1 MSLFV
6 LYFMDD
12 DCVFIGWFTSRE
24 HSNSSGEVS
33 INDGSGDGPY
43 VELDHEL
50 FIGPYAY
57 NTVCPDV
64 SFCMVYY
71 DCLLIGCFAS

>member
-6 LYFMDD
+6 LYFMDN

-24 HSNSSGEVS
+24 HSNLSGEVS

-43 VELDHEL
+43 VDLDHEL
-50 FIGPYAY
+50 FI
-57 NTVCPDV
+57 
-64 SFCMVYY
+64 
-71 DCLLIGCFAS
+71 